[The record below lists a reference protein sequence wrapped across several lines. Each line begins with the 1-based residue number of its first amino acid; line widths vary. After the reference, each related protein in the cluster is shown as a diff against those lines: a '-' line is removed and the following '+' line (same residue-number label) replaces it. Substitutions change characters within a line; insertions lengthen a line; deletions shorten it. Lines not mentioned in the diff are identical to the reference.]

1 MKKNIILTLAVVA
14 IVSMG
19 TVATA
24 DAGIV
29 TDFSNFSETGS
40 LHPSLTLDQA
50 FTPSG
55 ADIAI
60 TQAVAGSG
68 IGQETFL
75 SEEFTLAVGD
85 RVSVDLASVIAAG
98 DGDAGVAIASSK
110 NITTRVNLL
119 TWAYNG
125 TQAMAVNFGA
135 GANQAFTIAQPDT
148 LFIEK
153 TAGGWSFG
161 TILNGTETLHLTNV
175 SEVNG
180 SAITANGDALG
191 LWSDM
196 RGDKPR
202 TVSNLTVGAI
212 PEPATMSLL
221 ALGGLGVLARRRR
234 R

>member
-1 MKKNIILTLAVVA
+1 MMTRKKITNSLMVAVVA
-14 IVSMG
+14 MGIVGIVAG
-19 TVATA
+19 TAQA
-24 DAGIV
+24 APV
-29 TDFSNFSETGS
+29 TDFSNFRETGS

-60 TQAVAGSG
+60 TMVVAGSN

-85 RVSVDLASVIAAG
+85 RVSVDLTSVIAAG

-110 NITTRVNLL
+110 NITTRENLAL
-119 TWAYNG
+119 CAWNG
-125 TQAMAVNFGA
+125 TQVQAVNFGA
-135 GANQAFTIAQPDT
+135 GAAETFATAQPDT

-153 TAGGWSFG
+153 TATGWSFG
-161 TILNGTETLHLTNV
+161 SILGGTETLHLTDV
-175 SEVNG
+175 SEVAG
-180 SAITANGDALG
+180 AAITANGNALG

-202 TVSNLTVGAI
+202 TLSNLTVGAGG
-212 PEPATMSLL
+212 PAATPGTLIY
-221 ALGGLGVLARRRR
+221 GK
-234 R
+234 